1 MKTNPIKLEKKLKL
15 KFSDQKIFIKSLT
28 HKSFDSIN
36 NNEKIEFLGDRVL
49 GLIIAKKL
57 LELYPDEKEGVLDK
71 KFASLVNKK
80 KCLEIAKKIELEKYI
95 LVLNPKN
102 KKIEI
107 EDKIVADC
115 LEALIGAI
123 YLDKG
128 LNFTEKFILNLWS
141 EHITASVITQID
153 AKTKLQEYSLKIF
166 KVLPIYKLISNTGP
180 RHKPLFK
187 VAVKLKNTKFFTA
200 EGTSK
205 KDAEQNAASLC
216 LQDIF
221 KKMNWDDSAYLVSKN
236 RYSENSII
244 AEVFTEN
251 HGKISGIIFGGTS
264 KKIKN
269 YLQIGNKIYV
279 NYNSKSVTRIGY
291 FKIEILKALTPLYFD
306 QNQKLS
312 CITSAMH
319 LIKLL
324 TAEAQS
330 NKEIFKLID
339 KFFEILNSENWIQK
353 YIFWEL
359 ELLKLLGYDL
369 ELKTMAEKEIVDSE
383 VNYYV
388 KSSTEKKSIPNF
400 LIDENDMDINLNN
413 LLKGLKLVSDYLEK
427 SILKPNNL
435 NLPTSRTH
443 FINLLK

>member
-1 MKTNPIKLEKKLKL
+1 
-15 KFSDQKIFIKSLT
+15 
-28 HKSFDSIN
+28 
-36 NNEKIEFLGDRVL
+36 
-49 GLIIAKKL
+49 
-57 LELYPDEKEGVLDK
+57 
-71 KFASLVNKK
+71 
-80 KCLEIAKKIELEKYI
+80 
-95 LVLNPKN
+95 
-102 KKIEI
+102 
-107 EDKIVADC
+107 
-115 LEALIGAI
+115 
-123 YLDKG
+123 
-128 LNFTEKFILNLWS
+128 
-141 EHITASVITQID
+141 
-153 AKTKLQEYSLKIF
+153 
-166 KVLPIYKLISNTGP
+166 
-180 RHKPLFK
+180 
-187 VAVKLKNTKFFTA
+187 
-200 EGTSK
+200 
-205 KDAEQNAASLC
+205 
-216 LQDIF
+216 
-221 KKMNWDDSAYLVSKN
+221 MNWDDSAYLVSKN

-324 TAEAQS
+324 TAEAQA

-339 KFFEILNSENWIQK
+339 NFFEILTSDNWIQK

-369 ELKTMAEKEIVDSE
+369 ELKNMVEKEIINNE
-383 VNYYV
+383 TNYYV
-388 KSSTEKKSIPNF
+388 KSSTEKKNIPNF
-400 LIDENDMDINLNN
+400 LIDENNLDVNLKN

-427 SILKPNNL
+427 SILRPNNL

>member
-1 MKTNPIKLEKKLKL
+1 
-15 KFSDQKIFIKSLT
+15 
-28 HKSFDSIN
+28 
-36 NNEKIEFLGDRVL
+36 
-49 GLIIAKKL
+49 
-57 LELYPDEKEGVLDK
+57 
-71 KFASLVNKK
+71 
-80 KCLEIAKKIELEKYI
+80 
-95 LVLNPKN
+95 
-102 KKIEI
+102 
-107 EDKIVADC
+107 
-115 LEALIGAI
+115 
-123 YLDKG
+123 
-128 LNFTEKFILNLWS
+128 
-141 EHITASVITQID
+141 
-153 AKTKLQEYSLKIF
+153 
-166 KVLPIYKLISNTGP
+166 
-180 RHKPLFK
+180 
-187 VAVKLKNTKFFTA
+187 
-200 EGTSK
+200 
-205 KDAEQNAASLC
+205 
-216 LQDIF
+216 
-221 KKMNWDDSAYLVSKN
+221 MNWDDSAYLVSKN

-306 QNQKLS
+306 ENQKLS
-312 CITSAMH
+312 CITSAMD

-339 KFFEILNSENWIQK
+339 KFFEILTSENWIQK

-400 LIDENDMDINLNN
+400 LIDENNMDVNLKN

>member
-1 MKTNPIKLEKKLKL
+1 
-15 KFSDQKIFIKSLT
+15 
-28 HKSFDSIN
+28 
-36 NNEKIEFLGDRVL
+36 
-49 GLIIAKKL
+49 
-57 LELYPDEKEGVLDK
+57 
-71 KFASLVNKK
+71 
-80 KCLEIAKKIELEKYI
+80 
-95 LVLNPKN
+95 
-102 KKIEI
+102 
-107 EDKIVADC
+107 
-115 LEALIGAI
+115 
-123 YLDKG
+123 
-128 LNFTEKFILNLWS
+128 
-141 EHITASVITQID
+141 
-153 AKTKLQEYSLKIF
+153 
-166 KVLPIYKLISNTGP
+166 
-180 RHKPLFK
+180 
-187 VAVKLKNTKFFTA
+187 
-200 EGTSK
+200 
-205 KDAEQNAASLC
+205 
-216 LQDIF
+216 
-221 KKMNWDDSAYLVSKN
+221 MNWDDSAYLVSKN

-306 QNQKLS
+306 ESQKLS
-312 CITSAMH
+312 CITSAMQ

-324 TAEAQS
+324 TAEAQA

-339 KFFEILNSENWIQK
+339 KFFEILTYDNWIQK

-369 ELKTMAEKEIVDSE
+369 ELKNMVEKEIVDSE
-383 VNYYV
+383 INYFV

-400 LIDENDMDINLNN
+400 LIDESNLDVNLKN
-413 LLKGLKLVSDYLEK
+413 LLKGLKLISDYLEK

-435 NLPTSRTH
+435 NLPISRTH

>member
-1 MKTNPIKLEKKLKL
+1 
-15 KFSDQKIFIKSLT
+15 
-28 HKSFDSIN
+28 
-36 NNEKIEFLGDRVL
+36 
-49 GLIIAKKL
+49 
-57 LELYPDEKEGVLDK
+57 
-71 KFASLVNKK
+71 
-80 KCLEIAKKIELEKYI
+80 
-95 LVLNPKN
+95 
-102 KKIEI
+102 
-107 EDKIVADC
+107 
-115 LEALIGAI
+115 
-123 YLDKG
+123 
-128 LNFTEKFILNLWS
+128 
-141 EHITASVITQID
+141 
-153 AKTKLQEYSLKIF
+153 
-166 KVLPIYKLISNTGP
+166 
-180 RHKPLFK
+180 
-187 VAVKLKNTKFFTA
+187 
-200 EGTSK
+200 
-205 KDAEQNAASLC
+205 
-216 LQDIF
+216 
-221 KKMNWDDSAYLVSKN
+221 MNWDDSAYLVSKN

-279 NYNSKSVTRIGY
+279 NYNSKSVNRIGY

-306 QNQKLS
+306 ENQKLS

-339 KFFEILNSENWIQK
+339 KFFEILTYNNWIQK

-369 ELKTMAEKEIVDSE
+369 ELKNMVEKEIVDSE
-383 VNYYV
+383 INYFV

-400 LIDENDMDINLNN
+400 LIDESNPDVNLKN

>member
-1 MKTNPIKLEKKLKL
+1 
-15 KFSDQKIFIKSLT
+15 
-28 HKSFDSIN
+28 
-36 NNEKIEFLGDRVL
+36 
-49 GLIIAKKL
+49 
-57 LELYPDEKEGVLDK
+57 
-71 KFASLVNKK
+71 
-80 KCLEIAKKIELEKYI
+80 
-95 LVLNPKN
+95 
-102 KKIEI
+102 
-107 EDKIVADC
+107 
-115 LEALIGAI
+115 
-123 YLDKG
+123 
-128 LNFTEKFILNLWS
+128 
-141 EHITASVITQID
+141 
-153 AKTKLQEYSLKIF
+153 
-166 KVLPIYKLISNTGP
+166 
-180 RHKPLFK
+180 
-187 VAVKLKNTKFFTA
+187 
-200 EGTSK
+200 
-205 KDAEQNAASLC
+205 
-216 LQDIF
+216 
-221 KKMNWDDSAYLVSKN
+221 MNWDDSAYLVSKN

-306 QNQKLS
+306 ENQKLS

-339 KFFEILNSENWIQK
+339 KFFEILTHDNWIQK

-369 ELKTMAEKEIVDSE
+369 ELKNMVEKEIIDSE
-383 VNYYV
+383 INYFV

-400 LIDENDMDINLNN
+400 LIDESNLDVNLKN

>member
-1 MKTNPIKLEKKLKL
+1 
-15 KFSDQKIFIKSLT
+15 
-28 HKSFDSIN
+28 
-36 NNEKIEFLGDRVL
+36 
-49 GLIIAKKL
+49 
-57 LELYPDEKEGVLDK
+57 
-71 KFASLVNKK
+71 
-80 KCLEIAKKIELEKYI
+80 
-95 LVLNPKN
+95 
-102 KKIEI
+102 
-107 EDKIVADC
+107 
-115 LEALIGAI
+115 
-123 YLDKG
+123 
-128 LNFTEKFILNLWS
+128 
-141 EHITASVITQID
+141 
-153 AKTKLQEYSLKIF
+153 
-166 KVLPIYKLISNTGP
+166 
-180 RHKPLFK
+180 
-187 VAVKLKNTKFFTA
+187 
-200 EGTSK
+200 
-205 KDAEQNAASLC
+205 
-216 LQDIF
+216 
-221 KKMNWDDSAYLVSKN
+221 MNWDDNAYLVSKN

-306 QNQKLS
+306 ENQKLS

-339 KFFEILNSENWIQK
+339 KFFEILTYHNWIQK

-369 ELKTMAEKEIVDSE
+369 ELKNMVEKEIVDSE
-383 VNYYV
+383 INYFV

-400 LIDENDMDINLNN
+400 LIDESNLDVNLKN